1 MFAGTPE
8 ALRPG
13 RGLSRLGLEAALS
26 GHVMGGRQSGVGQC
40 GHPSLEPG
48 SVGGSLL
55 PPHSAPV
62 WPKSQPEEAQSPP
75 VKPGKTG
82 VVRHL
87 EPPGLTFQMRKLR
100 RWEVQWFE
108 QSSELRLV
116 EQG

>member
-1 MFAGTPE
+1 MSWVEDSQGWDSVATL
-8 ALRPG
+8 AWSQG
-13 RGLSRLGLEAALS
+13 RW
-26 GHVMGGRQSGVGQC
+26 
-40 GHPSLEPG
+40 
-48 SVGGSLL
+48 GGSLL